1 MGGGEGVDGAPPPSF
16 IFVAVM
22 ILPLVETG
30 FDLPSKMKYI
40 LWVVALLEGCDVA
53 KHGRHVGRHLEFCPE
68 LEIR

>member
-1 MGGGEGVDGAPPPSF
+1 MEPLPRVLSLLQCF
-16 IFVAVM
+16 EK

-30 FDLPSKMKYI
+30 FDLLSKMKYI
-40 LWVVALLEGCDVA
+40 LWVVALLEGCDVT

>member
-1 MGGGEGVDGAPPPSF
+1 MEPLPRVLSLLQCF
-16 IFVAVM
+16 EK
-22 ILPLVETG
+22 ILPLAESG

-53 KHGRHVGRHLEFCPE
+53 KHGRHVRRHLEFCPE